1 MSDSADMASAAQKLN
16 AALANLEAA
25 LDPMLSDLNRLRQV
39 ESESASFVE
48 DRAKLAQELDN
59 AKAREADMQSRAAS
73 YGEREAEFQR
83 LADETTA
90 ELDQVIAKVQNVLER
105 D

>member
-1 MSDSADMASAAQKLN
+1 MSDSADIKGAADKLN
-16 AALANLEAA
+16 SALQNLEAA
-25 LDPMLSDLNRLRQV
+25 LDPMLADLSRLRKV
-39 ESESASFVE
+39 ESESEGFVA
-48 DRAKLAQELDN
+48 DRAKLAQELDES
-59 AKAREADMQSRAAS
+59 KSREVGFKDREAQ
-73 YGEREAEFQR
+73 FQR

>member
-1 MSDSADMASAAQKLN
+1 MSDSADMKQAADRLN
-16 AALANLEAA
+16 AALMELEEA
-25 LDPMLSDLNRLRQV
+25 LNPMVADLVRLRKV
-39 ESESASFVE
+39 ESESESFAE
-48 DRAKLAQELDN
+48 DRTRLANELDESK
-59 AKAREADMQSRAAS
+59 AKEAHFSDREI
-73 YGEREAEFQR
+73 EFRR